1 MKMWTIEQWR
11 MVTVSVLSPV
21 LGYYTPTGGFVLA
34 LVIMFAFNI
43 WSGMRADGVVIRR
56 YKNFSFR
63 KFKNALLELLL
74 YLVII
79 EVIFTIMV
87 SCGDKETSIIAV
99 KSLTYVFMYVYL
111 QNSFRNL
118 IIAYPRIVAL
128 HIVYHLIRFEFLR
141 ALPDNVKSIIEKYDE
156 SKTDDNTN
164 S

>member
-1 MKMWTIEQWR
+1 MKVWTIEQWR

-43 WSGMRADGVVIRR
+43 WAGMRADGVVIRR
-56 YKNFSFR
+56 CKNFSFR

-87 SCGDKETSIIAV
+87 SCGDKEASIIAV

-156 SKTDDNTN
+156 SKTNDNTN

>member
-56 YKNFSFR
+56 CKNFSFR

-87 SCGDKETSIIAV
+87 SCGDKEASIIAV

>member
-11 MVTVSVLSPV
+11 MVTMSVLSPV

-56 YKNFSFR
+56 CKNFSFR

-79 EVIFTIMV
+79 EVIFTIMI
-87 SCGDKETSIIAV
+87 SCGDKEASIIAV

-156 SKTDDNTN
+156 SKTNDNTN

>member
-1 MKMWTIEQWR
+1 MKVWTIEQWR
-11 MVTVSVLSPV
+11 MITVSVLSPV

-56 YKNFSFR
+56 CKNFSFR

-74 YLVII
+74 YLFII

-87 SCGDKETSIIAV
+87 SCGDKEASIIAV

-156 SKTDDNTN
+156 SKTDDNTD